1 MKYTSEDIN
10 IIIKAIKDYK
20 RIVGIIKS
28 YKDSDTSY
36 EDLKNDLIKINGI
49 SLINEEIEKKFK
61 NYNLVINGF
70 IDFYYY
76 DMILTIQV
84 DDNMYEL
91 VSGIQVIDKDG
102 SCIDEFNDVIE
113 MQKAFDNY
121 VYSRIKNYVDTCN
134 NEDLK
139 KDYEWYNVIGNN
151 KDYLLENMYESF
163 TETMENKEMKKEV
176 DKLDDFVKMQEMK
189 KEKEY
194 TDYDLEVML
203 YLALEI
209 KELLYNEKHFF
220 IDIYCEEIKNIYED
234 YKKHDDVNMTLL
246 DSINKYIKENEKS
259 IKERFKDAFDTF

>member
-1 MKYTSEDIN
+1 MKYTSEEIN
-10 IIIKAIKDYK
+10 IIIKAIKDYT

-36 EDLKNDLIKINGI
+36 EDLRKDLIKINGI

-102 SCIDEFNDVIE
+102 SCIEDVNSVDELEKIFHD
-113 MQKAFDNY
+113 Y
-121 VYSRIKNYVDTCN
+121 TWSRIENYVDNCN
-134 NEDLK
+134 DLNN
-139 KDYEWYNVIGNN
+139 DYEWYKVETGD
-151 KDYLLENMYESF
+151 KEDLKQTMFESIWSVSCNDF
-163 TETMENKEMKKEV
+163 EVKKEI
-176 DKLDDFVKMQEMK
+176 DKLDNFIKMQEMK
-189 KEKEY
+189 KEKKH
-194 TDYDLEVML
+194 TGYDLEVML

-209 KELLYNEKHFF
+209 KEILYNEKHFF
-220 IDIYCEEIKNIYED
+220 IDIYCEEIKKIYED
-234 YKKHDDVNMTLL
+234 YKKHDDANMSLL
-246 DSINKYIKENEKS
+246 DSINKYIDENKES